1 MVLQYNMSPL
11 LVHDSMFTDLVEN
24 QITDDQ
30 KKMWMDDIRSYN
42 IVGTYAQTELG
53 HGKTSE
59 MLIFISLRVKSTPSV
74 FQTYLADNL

>member
-11 LVHDSMFTDLVEN
+11 LVHDTMFTDLVEN

-53 HGKTSE
+53 HGKNRWNVGLFTDVSIQLRQYFE
-59 MLIFISLRVKSTPSV
+59 LI
-74 FQTYLADNL
+74 